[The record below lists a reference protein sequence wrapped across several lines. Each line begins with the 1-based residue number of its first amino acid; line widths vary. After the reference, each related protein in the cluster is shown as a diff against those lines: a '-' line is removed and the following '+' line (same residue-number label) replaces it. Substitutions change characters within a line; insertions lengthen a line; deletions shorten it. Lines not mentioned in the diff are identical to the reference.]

1 MNVIK
6 PLGLLF
12 LLLLSFCST
21 AATPPTIRLAQY
33 HSPPYYFAEN
43 TEAPTG
49 LAIDLLRPVLHQL
62 GWQLQI
68 VICPFPRCLKMLERG
83 EVDVMPGLLRNTE
96 REMLIHFVQP
106 PMMSFHSSF
115 VFYAHPESPT
125 PLHNEQQ
132 LQGHSIAVMRDAVYY
147 PSFQKIPNLTKIPV
161 LSEAKALEM
170 VLQKRVDYTIM
181 VEETAAGAF
190 ATAGIDPTKLVKQP
204 YSVASDILGYFG
216 FSKRSV
222 NAQYLPELER
232 AMAEQQRLGLYQRL
246 WLRYEIAEHPS
257 SK

>member
-12 LLLLSFCST
+12 LLLFSLGSV
-21 AATPPTIRLAQY
+21 AAAPPTIRLAQY

-43 TEAPTG
+43 EQAPTG

-68 VICPFPRCLKMLERG
+68 VVCPFPRCLKMLERG
-83 EVDVMPGLLRNTE
+83 EVDVMPGLLRNSE
-96 REMLIHFVQP
+96 REIFIHFVQP

-115 VFYAHPESPT
+115 VFYARPENPT
-125 PLHNEQQ
+125 PLTSEQQ

-147 PSFQKIPNLTKIPV
+147 SGFQQIPQLNKIPV
-161 LSEAKALEM
+161 VSEAKALEM
-170 VLQKRVDYTIM
+170 VLQKRVDFTIM

-190 ATAGIDPTKLVKQP
+190 NTAGITETELVKQP
-204 YSVASDILGYFG
+204 FSVASNILGYFG
-216 FSKRSV
+216 FSKRSA
-222 NAQYLPELER
+222 NAKYLPQLER
-232 AMAEQQRLGLYQRL
+232 AMAEQQELGLYQRM
-246 WLRYEIAEHPS
+246 WQRYDIAEHPRT
-257 SK
+257 K